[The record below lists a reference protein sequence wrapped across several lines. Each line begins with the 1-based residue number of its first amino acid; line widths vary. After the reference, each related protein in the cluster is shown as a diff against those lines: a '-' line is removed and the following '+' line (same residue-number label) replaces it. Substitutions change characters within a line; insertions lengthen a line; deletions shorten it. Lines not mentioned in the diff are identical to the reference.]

1 MKKQLRKKIICSIC
15 FVFAMIM
22 LFPMNIFAASKDN
35 GTLTIKHPISDIKCR
50 VYKVAEYSETGAY
63 ALEKPFDRFVN
74 EVELLDKIERAPE
87 DMTTNEWRV
96 LGITLNTYLNEPYAY
111 EKLEGV
117 IKKGK
122 VVFSD
127 IERGLYLI
135 TVDSAEMNGVM
146 YTSPAML
153 TTVPNLDELGQKNYQ
168 VELDYES
175 KLGSTDIYDSY
186 TVQKIWKSNT
196 TATPVKCEITVDLYA
211 EGTSVPYDTVKLNE
225 ANNWSY
231 KWEKLPSKHV
241 WSVKEREVPKNYKVI
256 YSQNGSYFVIENVYY
271 PPETPPEPPLP
282 QTGQLWWPVPILIT
296 VGLLFILLG
305 FHRRCAG

>member
-35 GTLTIKHPISDIKCR
+35 ATLTIKHPISDIKCR

-63 ALEKPFDRFVN
+63 ALENPFDRFVN
-74 EVELLDKIERAPE
+74 EVELLDKIERTPE

-175 KLGSTDIYDSY
+175 KLGTTDIYDSY

-196 TATPVKCEITVDLYA
+196 TVTPVKCEITVDLYA
-211 EGTSVPYDTVKLNE
+211 EGMSVPYDTVKLNE

-256 YSQNGSYFVIENVYY
+256 YSQNGAYFVIENIYY
-271 PPETPPEPPLP
+271 PPETPPEPSLP

-296 VGLLFILLG
+296 VGLFFILMG
-305 FHRRCAG
+305 YHRKRW